1 MTHSSETA
9 GRLDSSKLNEL
20 ERIFFPRSIAVVGVS
35 PDPEEI
41 ASMWLRCLAERGFQG
56 HLHAV
61 NRKGGEFLGRPIRP
75 SLSAVPGQVD
85 LVIVCI
91 PRGGVLDLLRECPGK
106 GVRAVYFY
114 TAGFSESGQPEW
126 AGVEAEMVRLARE
139 GGFRIIGPNCFG
151 IYNPAHGI
159 PYGPFNTMPPA
170 GSVGLIVQSGGNMGK
185 ILEYGLTQGLGFGK
199 GVSLGNASDL
209 GAADFLEYL
218 ALDPETRVIGLYL
231 EGPRDTRR
239 LFEVLRATAGVKPV
253 VVWKG
258 GSSAAGAR
266 AAASH
271 TGALA
276 ASPAVWSAALR
287 QAGAIE
293 VRSLDEMADTLLL
306 LDRFGPLRRNNL
318 GAICGLTDGGGGE
331 SVLISDVCAAVGIDV
346 PRLTDA
352 AERALVDLIGQV
364 GSVLGNPVDMSQCQS
379 DPEKVQRAIDLLAS
393 EPQIDLLLVYE
404 SAGVLLDLYPRE
416 VTAAVNDVILAFA
429 GKKAKPVVLVLPYGP
444 AEARRREIEQR
455 FIGAGIP
462 VLPSIERAARAI
474 RNVSRLPHT
483 AGPSRSSSRRG

>member
-1 MTHSSETA
+1 VPDATETA
-9 GRLDSSKLNEL
+9 GGLDGSKLNEL
-20 ERIFFPRSIAVVGVS
+20 ERIFFPRLIAVVGVS
-35 PDPEEI
+35 PDEEEI
-41 ASMWLRCLAERGFQG
+41 ASLWLRCLASRGFKG
-56 HLHAV
+56 DLHAV
-61 NRKGGEFLGRPIRP
+61 NRKGGEFLGRPIWP

-91 PRGGVLDLLRECPGK
+91 PRGGVLDLLRECPAK

-126 AGVEAEMVRLARE
+126 ADVEQEMVRLARE

-151 IYNPAHGI
+151 IYNPARGI
-159 PYGPFNTMPPA
+159 PYGPFNIVAPP

-185 ILEYGLTQGLGFGK
+185 VLEYGMTQGLGFGK

-218 ALDPETRVIGLYL
+218 AFDPETKVIGLYL
-231 EGPRDTRR
+231 EGPRDSRR
-239 LFEVLRATAGVKPV
+239 LFEVMRAIAGVKPV

-276 ASPAVWSAALR
+276 ASAAVWSAALR

-293 VRSLDEMADTLLL
+293 VRSLDEMTDTLLL
-306 LDRFGPLRRNNL
+306 LDRFGPLQRSNL
-318 GAICGLTDGGGGE
+318 AAICGLTDGGGGE
-331 SVLISDVCAAVGIDV
+331 SVLISDVCAAVGIEV
-346 PRLTDA
+346 PPLTDA
-352 AERALVDLIGQV
+352 AGRALVELVGQV

-379 DPEKVQRAIDLLAS
+379 DPEKVQRAIELLAA

-416 VTAAVNDVILAFA
+416 VTAGVNDVILNFA
-429 GKKAKPVVLVLPYGP
+429 GKKVKPVVLVLPYGP
-444 AEARRREIEQR
+444 AETRRREIEQR
-455 FIGAGIP
+455 FIGAGVP
-462 VLPSIERAARAI
+462 VFPSIERAARAI
-474 RNVSRLPHT
+474 HNLV
-483 AGPSRSSSRRG
+483 